1 MKIASFHPGP
11 GGGRIP
17 SDGKFNSRSPHNCS
31 FLESTSA
38 QLRATPACLVDQH
51 PSTLLSEQLRTA
63 PSRNYHLGPPRQ
75 ETTPGSPVE
84 KLPLGPPRRETTTWV
99 RPVEKLPP
107 GSAPSRNY
115 PWVPVEK
122 LPPGPPVGKLP
133 PGHRRAQL
141 RRYDVMHQQEGLM
154 TILPN

>member
-75 ETTPGSPVE
+75 ETTPGSPRRE
-84 KLPLGPPRRETTTWV
+84 TTPGSAPSGNYHLGPPRRETTPGS
-99 RPVEKLPP
+99 PVEKLPLGP
-107 GSAPSRNY
+107 RRETTT
-115 PWVPVEK
+115 WVP
-122 LPPGPPVGKLP
+122 P
-133 PGHRRAQL
+133 RRETTTWTPQSAAQK
-141 RRYDVMHQQEGLM
+141 V
-154 TILPN
+154 